1 MTMEEKKLNL
11 DGCWIVN
18 VPLVRNQGYSFAV
31 YVDYHSCEE
40 DIIDMCTENDMF
52 DDDYDFMY
60 ANAEQMT
67 EYDYEFWKDDIQIL
81 AMS

>member
-1 MTMEEKKLNL
+1 MEKKLNL

-18 VPLVRNQGYSFAV
+18 VPHHKYGYSFAV
-31 YVDYHSCEE
+31 YVNYDSCEE
-40 DIIDMCTENDMF
+40 DIIDMCVKDYMF
-52 DDDYDFMY
+52 RNSDDAEY

-81 AMS
+81 AMSM